1 MRATQ
6 PCDSQEKQQNAY
18 RDDAESF
25 PLAVLSTTKSD
36 EDHGF
41 NDIYCWRC
49 LCPVALYT
57 VLKFFF
63 NNDELSIFTIFYV
76 KLLFS
81 FEICSSNGRT
91 GRGRLHLP
99 TMDVDLFGS
108 WGCVIPG

>member
-1 MRATQ
+1 M
-6 PCDSQEKQQNAY
+6 
-18 RDDAESF
+18 
-25 PLAVLSTTKSD
+25 PLSGSAVSTA
-36 EDHGF
+36 
-41 NDIYCWRC
+41 
-49 LCPVALYT
+49 ALT